1 MSNFEQERSRPG
13 VEGDATGNAIGV
25 ARDDS
30 RSADDLKRIALRESF
45 RHLEHAPVGI
55 VVVHGDGH
63 TVIFANAAFRESS
76 GLQDSAILGRP
87 IADVLEI
94 QSTRRHPNPPRKDI
108 VDLLDR
114 VRDARSQQSDVTAS
128 MKVSANVSVN
138 VSIQASVIAP
148 ESSSG
153 NSSAKGRAKDGT
165 PPRADLET
173 GDQGVWRCKV
183 WPVEVN
189 AAWIDQLIVELWHAP
204 SEDSSLV
211 RQRDIA
217 ERMLLS
223 ALREQ
228 ALSEENAQLYD
239 AANAARVVAE
249 RSRFQAEAALRSAEA
264 ANSAKAQFLA
274 NMSHELRT
282 PLNAISGYAQ
292 LIELGL
298 RGPVTEAQISDLH
311 RIQQSEAHLLGLI
324 NTILNYA
331 KLEAGQVAYDMQ
343 SLALHDSLDSAESLV
358 DPQLRLKGV
367 HYLVAASTD
376 DAGAPLAT
384 PIRVMADGQKVTQ
397 ILLNLLTNAI
407 KYTAAGGEIT
417 VSCRAVAGTA
427 VVGVRDTGRGIPADK
442 LDSIFEPFVQ
452 IGRTLSSVDTGVG
465 LGLAI
470 SRDLAVGMGGNL
482 TAESIDGEGSVFTL
496 TLLLAG

>member
-1 MSNFEQERSRPG
+1 MG
-13 VEGDATGNAIGV
+13 A
-25 ARDDS
+25 AREDS
-30 RSADDLKRIALRESF
+30 RSADAPKRIVRESF

-55 VVVHGDGH
+55 VVVHGDRH

-76 GLQDSAILGRP
+76 GLEDSAILGRP
-87 IADVLEI
+87 IADVLENH
-94 QSTRRHPNPPRKDI
+94 STRRRPNPPPKDI

-114 VRDARSQQSDVTAS
+114 VRHARSQQGDVTARV
-128 MKVSANVSVN
+128 KVSANVSVN
-138 VSIQASVIAP
+138 VSVQAAVIAT
-148 ESSSG
+148 ESSSEI
-153 NSSAKGRAKDGT
+153 SRAKDGT
-165 PPRADLET
+165 PPRADQET
-173 GDQGVWRCKV
+173 GDRGVWRCKV
-183 WPVEVN
+183 WPVEVD
-189 AAWIDQLIVELWHAP
+189 AAWIDQLIVELWHARR
-204 SEDSSLV
+204 EDSSLV

-228 ALSEENAQLYD
+228 ALSEENARLYD

-249 RSRFQAEAALRSAEA
+249 ESRFQAEVAQRSAET

-298 RGPVTEAQISDLH
+298 RGPVTEAQISDLQ
-311 RIQQSEAHLLGLI
+311 RIQRSEAHLLGLI

-343 SLALHDSLDSAESLV
+343 SVAFHDSLVSAESLV
-358 DPQLRLKGV
+358 DPQLRLKGL
-367 HYLVAASTD
+367 HYLFAGCTD
-376 DAGAPLAT
+376 EAGATLAT
-384 PIRVMADGQKVTQ
+384 PIRVIADGEKLTQ

-407 KYTAAGGEIT
+407 KFTEAGGKIT
-417 VSCRAVAGTA
+417 VSCRAVDGTA
-427 VVGVRDTGRGIPADK
+427 VVGVRDTGRGIPTDK

-496 TLLLAG
+496 TLPLATRTREPGLTTA